1 MLVHIHITKVFLHLG
16 LLYTSSWADDRVIF
30 GDSDDGSRTSSGGCT
45 TVGGPGAGSQCQI
58 PFVYKGISRDGCI
71 TEADPDGKAWCS
83 TRLDSD
89 GVHVAN
95 GKHWAHCSQQCPM
108 ANIQQSISSSSFSSS
123 SSSGSSSSSAFTVK
137 QE

>member
-1 MLVHIHITKVFLHLG
+1 MLVRVHTSTVLLG
-16 LLYTSSWADDRVIF
+16 VLFTSSWADDKVIF
-30 GDSDDGSRTSSGGCT
+30 GDSDDDGSRTSSSRGCS

-58 PFVYKGISRDGCI
+58 PFIYKGISRDGCI

-108 ANIQQSISSSSFSSS
+108 AITQQSS
-123 SSSGSSSSSAFTVK
+123 SSSSSAFTVK
-137 QE
+137 